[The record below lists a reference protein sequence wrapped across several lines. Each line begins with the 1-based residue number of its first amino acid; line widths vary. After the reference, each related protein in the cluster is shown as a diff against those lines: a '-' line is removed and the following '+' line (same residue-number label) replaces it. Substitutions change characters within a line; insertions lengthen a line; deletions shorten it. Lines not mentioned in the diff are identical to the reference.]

1 MPTIK
6 DVTWNLEAAAIMCKA
21 AGAGGAVLTTPNC
34 CSSSSSSSSGV
45 LFLAQ
50 VGFLHGVL
58 SHKYTH
64 FPGKHQVW
72 SSWPE
77 IPSWDHK
84 CRVALLTSIIMKSV
98 FLWFLFLVGL
108 KPKIVFY
115 TFISTSVSLYK
126 YMRNKFY
133 YKYSSLI
140 PVFSD
145 NYFDFLLSNHGSL

>member
-34 CSSSSSSSSGV
+34 CSSSSSGV

-58 SHKYTH
+58 SHKYTN

-72 SSWPE
+72 SS
-77 IPSWDHK
+77 
-84 CRVALLTSIIMKSV
+84 
-98 FLWFLFLVGL
+98 
-108 KPKIVFY
+108 
-115 TFISTSVSLYK
+115 
-126 YMRNKFY
+126 
-133 YKYSSLI
+133 
-140 PVFSD
+140 
-145 NYFDFLLSNHGSL
+145 